1 MMTKLI
7 SATGSTQS
15 VGMIASFR
23 EAVACMLLGIRSAL
37 TLRSIVFSISLWIV
51 AIGLW
56 GSIFFMFREQVSQ
69 LATAAVAVVVFGLT
83 SLFPGLMPS
92 SSGVVGGGIGTAIA
106 TISTVALSWLAIAL
120 AYVIAV
126 IITVRVM
133 AELFLMGY
141 VQKQALKSYPNL
153 TSLDKASRTSN
164 SMSFGMWVRPWAALI
179 LLGPLCLILTVIGGV
194 FLFVL
199 LSYLNSR
206 FLVND
211 ATSNIASTTEVY
223 QFIKTNRIEL
233 LALGVLSTLLNFV
246 PLFGLLSPWATGS
259 AVCHLTMRH
268 LLARR

>member
-7 SATGSTQS
+7 SSTDS
-15 VGMIASFR
+15 KPSAGAIASFR

-37 TLRSIVFSISLWIV
+37 TLRSIVFSLSLWVV

-56 GSIFFMFREQVSQ
+56 GAVLFVFREQVTQ
-69 LATAAVAVVVFGLT
+69 LAAAAVAVVVYGLGI
-83 SLFPGLMPS
+83 LFPKLAPS
-92 SSGVVGGGIGTAIA
+92 SSGVVGGGIGMAVA
-106 TISTVALSWLAIAL
+106 AMSTVALSWLAIAL
-120 AYVIAV
+120 TYVFAV
-126 IITVRVM
+126 LITVRVL

-141 VQKQALKSYPNL
+141 VQKQALKSYPTL
-153 TSLDKASRTSN
+153 ASFDKTNRTSG
-164 SMSFGMWVRPWAALI
+164 SMSFGIWVRPWAALI
-179 LLGPLCLILTVIGGV
+179 LLGPLCLLLPVIGSV

-211 ATSNIASTTEVY
+211 ATNDIASSAEVY
-223 QFIKTNRIEL
+223 QFIKTNRMEL
-233 LALGVLSTLLNFV
+233 LALGILSTLMNFV

-268 LLARR
+268 LSARR